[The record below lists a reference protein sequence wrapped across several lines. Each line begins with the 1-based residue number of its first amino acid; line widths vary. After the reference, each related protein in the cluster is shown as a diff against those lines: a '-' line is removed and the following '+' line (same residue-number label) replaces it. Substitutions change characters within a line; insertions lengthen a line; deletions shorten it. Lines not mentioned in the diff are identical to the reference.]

1 MTLEEEIRNASEA
14 KLLLEHPLLVEAF
27 STIKNQMMS
36 AWETSA
42 VRDTEGRERL
52 FMAVKILAQLEGFL
66 REFVVTGK
74 LAAMQI
80 EALKKGSNDELH

>member
-1 MTLEEEIRNASEA
+1 LTLEEELKKAGEA
-14 KLLLEHPLLVEAF
+14 KLLLEHPLIAEAF
-27 STIKNQMMS
+27 SAIKKQMVD

-52 FMAVKILAQLEGFL
+52 FMAVKILVQLEGFL

-80 EALKKGSNDELH
+80 EALKKGSSDELH